1 MKVQNKDK
9 LVTRFPNL
17 NVALRICLSIIESNA
32 EGERSFSKLKQINDN
47 FRWTMNQDRLSSL
60 APLCTENELAR
71 NVHLEDI
78 IKDFSDKKSPQN
90 NFS

>member
-1 MKVQNKDK
+1 VADFMKVQNKDK

-47 FRWTMNQDRLSSL
+47 FR
-60 APLCTENELAR
+60 
-71 NVHLEDI
+71 
-78 IKDFSDKKSPQN
+78 
-90 NFS
+90 